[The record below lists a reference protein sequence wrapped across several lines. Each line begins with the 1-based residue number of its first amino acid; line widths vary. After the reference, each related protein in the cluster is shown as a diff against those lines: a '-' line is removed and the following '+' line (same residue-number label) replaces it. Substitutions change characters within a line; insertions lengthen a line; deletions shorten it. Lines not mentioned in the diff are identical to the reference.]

1 MTAFSQEA
9 LVFARTCSITSGS
22 IWMLRGS
29 RVIAWLVIEIAQELD

>member
-1 MTAFSQEA
+1 MTTFSQVA
-9 LVFARTCSITSGS
+9 LIFARTCSISRGS